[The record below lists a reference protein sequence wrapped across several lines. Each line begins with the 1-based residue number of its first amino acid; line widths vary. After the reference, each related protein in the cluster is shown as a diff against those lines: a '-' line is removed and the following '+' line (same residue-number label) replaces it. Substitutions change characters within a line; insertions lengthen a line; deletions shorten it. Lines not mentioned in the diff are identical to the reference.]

1 MTTEVK
7 NLLFQDK
14 SPKLSFYIK
23 YIRAVDLHMQKER
36 DEYMK
41 EVSKNRKK
49 YLRKIR
55 LRKIEIL
62 ITQIAIVI
70 AFIALWEILAQK
82 GKIDSFITSQPSR
95 IVKTFMNLSSN
106 NLIEHLKITVEE
118 TLIGFLLGTIAG
130 EITAIILWWSTFIS
144 KVSEPFLVVLNS
156 LPKIELGPVIIIW
169 VGAGMPAI
177 IVMALSISLI
187 VTILEILNGFLH
199 TDKEKIKMAK
209 TFNANKIQILNKI
222 VFPSNIPTF
231 FNTLKVNIGLSL
243 VGVISGEFL
252 VSKGGLGY
260 LIVYGG
266 QVFQLDLVMTSVII
280 LAVVAALMYE
290 SIVVLERIFVK

>member
-1 MTTEVK
+1 
-7 NLLFQDK
+7 
-14 SPKLSFYIK
+14 
-23 YIRAVDLHMQKER
+23 
-36 DEYMK
+36 MK
-41 EVSKNRKK
+41 KVENISIDRQK
-49 YLRKIR
+49 YLRKVK
-55 LRKIEIL
+55 LRKIEIFA
-62 ITQIAIVI
+62 TQIFVVI
-70 AFIALWEILAQK
+70 AFIAIWEILAQT

-106 NLIEHLKITVEE
+106 DLLEHLRITCTE
-118 TLIGFLLGTIAG
+118 TLIGFGIGTFAG
-130 EITAIILWWSTFIS
+130 VVIAIILWWSPFIS

-156 LPKIELGPVIIIW
+156 LPKTALGPVIIIW

-177 IVMALSISLI
+177 IVMALAISLI

-199 TDKEKIKMAK
+199 TEEEKIKMAK
-209 TFNANKIQILNKI
+209 TFNANKIQILTKI
-222 VFPSNIPTF
+222 VIPSNIPTF

-290 SIVVLERIFVK
+290 SIFLLEKRFVK